1 VPINLGTHYIMY
13 QQILEISG
21 PVFFLI
27 LLGFLVSKFKIELH
41 EKTMGFLLTHI
52 GSPCLIFHTL
62 ATTDVNIKILFE
74 ICTSAILVI
83 FISSLFAI
91 LLIKILKDDFSP
103 YFSCLIHPNSANLAL
118 PLSILTYGEIG
129 LIYAIPYYVVVA
141 ISQNTFGYL
150 TILGS
155 FRFLYM
161 LYHPIFVLTLLGL
174 IVMTHKISL
183 PLVIINTTNYLGQ
196 IVIPI
201 SLILLGYSLS
211 NLKVKN
217 FIKGFFYTLARFFI
231 GLGSA
236 LFVLFLMD
244 ITGVKAGVILIMSTM
259 PVALLNY
266 IFTVQINKDTTTVAG
281 LVVISTISTLIILP
295 FLLSIILMYFN

>member
-1 VPINLGTHYIMY
+1 MY
-13 QQILEISG
+13 QQIFEISG

-27 LLGFLVSKFKIELH
+27 LLGFLVSKFKIVLH

-62 ATTDVNIKILFE
+62 STTNVDINILFE
-74 ICTSAILVI
+74 ICTSAVSVI

-91 LLIKILKDDFSP
+91 FLIKILKDDFSP

-129 LIYAIPYYVVVA
+129 LIYAIPYYVIVA
-141 ISQNTFGYL
+141 LSQNTFGYL

-155 FRFLYM
+155 FKFFYIF
-161 LYHPIFVLTLLGL
+161 YHPIFILSLSGLLVLTLNLEIPL
-174 IVMTHKISL
+174 IIMTS
-183 PLVIINTTNYLGQ
+183 TNYLGS
-196 IVIPI
+196 VVVPL

-211 NLKVKN
+211 NLKIKN
-217 FIKGFFYTLARFFI
+217 LTKGLVYSIARFFI
-231 GLGSA
+231 GVVSA
-236 LFVLFLMD
+236 LIIIYLFD
-244 ITGVKAGVILIMSTM
+244 ITGPKAGVILIMSTM

-266 IFTVQINKDTTTVAG
+266 IFTVQIDKDTTTVAG
-281 LVVISTISTLIILP
+281 LVVVSTFSTLIFLP
-295 FLLSIILMYFN
+295 FLLKILLIYFK